1 MFSKNGQIS
10 MRQTFRLFTY
20 DLIGIS
26 TLLLPTFLV
35 RGAGTD
41 GFFCILL
48 GSFLGIL
55 YISLLGWC
63 IKRMEGD
70 VLEYLKQEISSFF
83 QKLILLFFLV
93 HSVLLSGYC
102 AYTFSGLM
110 LKSLI
115 REESFWLILALVL
128 VIAGYG
134 IIGGIEGRARIYEVV
149 FWFILIPLIIMLVC
163 ALPEVDVDRWMP
175 IADSSVMAL
184 ADGSYLVFLF
194 STTVFW
200 MLFFP
205 KFISAEN
212 QGKAL
217 VLCVKRAFILSAVIL
232 AALYLIL
239 LGAFGKNALATM
251 EFPAVTLMSMVQ
263 ITGGFLKRTDAFM
276 LGIWFFTLF
285 AFLNTHLFY
294 GSKMLKEMVGKQGN
308 KRYMLCLLVLTFL
321 VSSAFYLFQG
331 AERLF
336 YQYFRYTGV
345 PLLVMLPVI
354 FGIRGRRKKHVKENG
369 SNIKTNG
376 F

>member
-26 TLLLPTFLV
+26 TLLLPTFLAKE
-35 RGAGTD
+35 AGTD

-63 IKRMEGD
+63 IQRMEGD
-70 VLEYLKQEISSFF
+70 VLGYLKQEIGGFF

-93 HSVLLSGYC
+93 HSVLLAGYC
-102 AYTFSGLM
+102 AYTFSVLM

-149 FWFILIPLIIMLVC
+149 FWFVLIPLVIMLIC
-163 ALPEVDVDRWMP
+163 ALPEVDTDRWMP
-175 IADSSVMAL
+175 IADSSLMAL
-184 ADGSYLVFLF
+184 ADGSYLTFLF

-205 KFISAEN
+205 RFISAKN

-217 VLCVKRAFILSAVIL
+217 VSCVKKAFILSAAVL

-239 LGAFGKNALATM
+239 LGAFGHRALATM

-285 AFLNTHLFY
+285 AFLNTNLFY
-294 GSKMLKEMVGKQGN
+294 GSKMLKEIVDKEGN
-308 KRYMLCLLVLTFL
+308 KRYMICLLVLTFL
-321 VSSAFYLFQG
+321 VSAVFYLFQG
-331 AERLF
+331 AEDLF
-336 YQYFRYTGV
+336 YQYFRFIGV
-345 PLLVMLPVI
+345 PLLVILPII
-354 FGIRGRRKKHVKENG
+354 FGIRGKGKKDANKSE
-369 SNIKTNG
+369 S
-376 F
+376 